1 MAKCIHRLAGVPY
14 LHEFDVVDGDA
25 EHIIE
30 THVILCILENLLKV
44 FQAIRNGLIS
54 KKAIRDDIIIVANI
68 NTLPEKN
75 NVS

>member
-1 MAKCIHRLAGVPY
+1 MYLLVVAGVLY
-14 LHEFDVVDGDA
+14 LHEFDVDGDA
-25 EHIIE
+25 EHIE